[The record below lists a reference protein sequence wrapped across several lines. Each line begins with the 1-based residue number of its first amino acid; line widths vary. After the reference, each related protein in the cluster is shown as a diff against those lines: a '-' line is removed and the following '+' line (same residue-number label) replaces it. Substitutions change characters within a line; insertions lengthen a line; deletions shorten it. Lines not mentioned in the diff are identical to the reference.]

1 VDADPAAGGAHGEE
15 TRIYRRLRFGTL
27 ADLTMLDLR
36 QYRDQQV
43 SSTNGEAIDDPDRV
57 MTGPEQQGFLEQGL
71 PRPARRRG
79 A

>member
-1 VDADPAAGGAHGEE
+1 MPIRLPEARSDQE

-43 SSTNGEAIDDPDRV
+43 GPTDGAAIDDPDR
-57 MTGPEQQGFLEQGL
+57 
-71 PRPARRRG
+71 R
-79 A
+79 